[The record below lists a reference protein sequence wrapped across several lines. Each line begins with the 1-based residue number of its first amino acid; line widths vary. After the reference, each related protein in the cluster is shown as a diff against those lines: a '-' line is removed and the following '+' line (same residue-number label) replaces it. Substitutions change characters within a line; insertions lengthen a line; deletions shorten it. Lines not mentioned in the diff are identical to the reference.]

1 MSALTR
7 ALSDADRMYVNSCK
21 AVSNDSILAGST
33 SGLGLNRPKLSRA
46 KEQYSHFRGWAYVA
60 IKTIASRIAGQDC
73 FVARVLDKPK
83 VGRKLFLPQSLKSL
97 GDRLEPLERHPLLD
111 ALDSPNQLMTRWPL
125 MFSTVASLLI
135 TGRSFWWLV
144 EVDGQL
150 QIWPIPSHWLE
161 PSDKLRNAWKLRP
174 DLGIG
179 EHELPSED
187 VAAFVLPDP
196 SNPFGSIS
204 PLQAQA
210 AAVATD
216 EEIQNS
222 QYKAFVNG
230 VNPQLAIR
238 VGRLPGA
245 VQGEAGQ
252 RPVLEPEQRQ
262 QLVDAILRLH
272 SGEAKKHH
280 PLIVDGMIEG
290 FDKLSSSPQEMD
302 FLDSG
307 KATKARIFQSFGVNP
322 IVSGEIADANRAQAV
337 VAGQQFCET
346 LNPIIELMSQ
356 TITRWLGN
364 RFSADGEKLLAWIDP
379 CRANDPEQKLQEW
392 KTARANGDVTQNEF
406 RQQIL
411 NLSAVAGGDTFRDAL
426 GNPIER
432 SSSSLMKHLEPSR
445 NGRIH

>member
-1 MSALTR
+1 
-7 ALSDADRMYVNSCK
+7 MYVNSCK
-21 AVSNDSILAGST
+21 AVSNDAGSILAGST

-60 IKTIASRIAGQDC
+60 IRTIASRIAGQDV

-83 VGRKLFLPQSLKSL
+83 VGRKLFLPQSLKGL

-135 TGRSFWWLV
+135 TGRSYWWLV

-179 EHELPSED
+179 EHELPAED
-187 VAAFVLPDP
+187 VASFVLPDP

-216 EEIQNS
+216 EAIQDS
-222 QYKAFVNG
+222 QYKAFQNG

-252 RPVLEPEQRQ
+252 RPILEPEQRQ

-280 PLIVDGMIEG
+280 PLIVDGLIEG
-290 FDKLSSSPQEMD
+290 FDKLSNSPQEMD

-307 KATKARIFQSFGVNP
+307 AATKARIFQSFGVNP
-322 IVSGEIADANRAQAV
+322 IISGEIADANRAQAV
-337 VAGQQFCET
+337 VAGQQFCENT
-346 LNPIIELMSQ
+346 LNPLVELLSQ
-356 TITRWLGN
+356 SMTRWLGN
-364 RFSADGEKLLAWIDP
+364 RLSAQDEKLLAWVAP
-379 CRANDPEQKLQEW
+379 CVAGDPEQKLAEW
-392 KTARANGDVTQNEF
+392 KTARTNGDVTPNEY
-406 RQQIL
+406 RKHIL
-411 NLSAVAGGDTFRDAL
+411 NLEGIAGGDVFRDAL

-432 SSSSLMKHLEPSR
+432 SSSSLMKHLEPST
-445 NGRIH
+445 NGRLSTAWPI